1 MISIDLL
8 NKVSEQVEKVEDKY
22 GSYASLHEAYGV
34 LIEEIRELETEIFK
48 KHRDFDRVEAETI
61 DCIVV
66 LCRLYEFAKTRNDR

>member
-8 NKVSEQVEKVEDKY
+8 NKVSEQVEKVETKY

>member
-8 NKVSEQVEKVEDKY
+8 NKVSEQVDRVEGKY
-22 GSYASLHEAYGV
+22 GSYVSLHEAYGV

-61 DCIVV
+61 DCITV
-66 LCRLYEFAKTRNDR
+66 LVRLYEFAKTRNDR

>member
-48 KHRDFDRVEAETI
+48 KHRDFDRVETETI

-66 LCRLYEFAKTRNDR
+66 LVRLYEFAKTRNDR

>member
-1 MISIDLL
+1 MLDIDLL
-8 NKVSEQVEKVEDKY
+8 NKVDSQLEQVRAKY
-22 GSYASLHEAYGV
+22 GSFASLHEAYGV